1 MIYLFTW
8 NSDFLVSDA
17 VKKWKNQF
25 VEKYGDFNLLHI
37 KWLDENN
44 LESYHQNLLSVSFM
58 NEKKLII
65 LDINWDESDEIK
77 EFITKNLDKIP
88 DNNILLINY
97 PKPDKRSKLFKD
109 LEKISQKKDF
119 NTDENNDLSSVLK
132 ARYNNIISTWAINLI
147 CKYKANNLQKI
158 VSEIEK
164 LNILHPYID
173 EKIVNDFIIPELEEN
188 IFWLVDNILDLNLN
202 ETYKKINIILNDV
215 NIYLFYNSLLSI
227 IRTSIFILKLRNENV
242 SPKEIVNV
250 LNLGSKSFLAT
261 KNYRM
266 SYKTASKLYINLIEL
281 DKKMKTWNM
290 IWTEDSDF
298 KFELENCL
306 LKIAS

>member
-25 VEKYGDFNLLHI
+25 IEKYGDFNLLHI
-37 KWLDENN
+37 KLLEESN

-65 LDINWDESDEIK
+65 LDLNGDESDEVK

-97 PKPDKRSKLFKD
+97 PKPDKRSKFFKD
-109 LEKISQKKDF
+109 LEKVWEKKELNTENENDVSSIIKSRYSNVIS
-119 NTDENNDLSSVLK
+119 S
-132 ARYNNIISTWAINLI
+132 WAVNLL

-164 LNILHPYID
+164 LNILYPYID
-173 EKIVNDFIIPELEEN
+173 ENIVNDFIIPELEEN
-188 IFWLVDNILDLNLN
+188 IFWLVDNIFDLNLK

-227 IRTSIFILKLRNENV
+227 IRTSIFILKLRNEKV
-242 SPKEIVNV
+242 EPKEIVNL
-250 LNLGSKSFLAT
+250 LNLGNKWFLAT
-261 KNYRM
+261 KNYKI

-290 IWTEDSDF
+290 IWTEDNDF

-306 LKIAS
+306 LKIAC

>member
-25 VEKYGDFNLLHI
+25 IEKYGDFNLLHI
-37 KWLDENN
+37 KWLDDTN
-44 LESYHQNLLSVSFM
+44 LESYHQNLYSVSFM
-58 NEKKLII
+58 NETKLII
-65 LDINWDESDEIK
+65 LDLNWDEQESIS
-77 EFITKNLDKIP
+77 EFIIKNLDKIP
-88 DNNILLINY
+88 ENNILLVNF
-97 PKPDKRSKLFKD
+97 PNPDKRSKLFKE
-109 LEKISQKKDF
+109 LEKVSQKKEF
-119 NTDENNDLSSVLK
+119 NTENDNDLSSILK
-132 ARYNNIISTWAINLI
+132 SRYNNIISTWAINLI

-164 LNILHPYID
+164 LNILYPYID
-173 EKIVNDFIIPELEEN
+173 EKIVSEFIIPELEEN
-188 IFWLVDNILDLNLN
+188 IFSLVDNILDLNLN

-215 NIYLFYNSLLSI
+215 NIYLFYNSLLAI
-227 IRTSIFILKLRNENV
+227 LRTSVFILKLKNENIN
-242 SPKEIVNV
+242 PKEIVNL

-261 KNYRM
+261 KNYKI
-266 SYKTASKLYINLIEL
+266 SYKNVSKLYINLIEL
-281 DKKMKTWNM
+281 DKKMKTWKM

-298 KFELENCL
+298 KFEIEKTL